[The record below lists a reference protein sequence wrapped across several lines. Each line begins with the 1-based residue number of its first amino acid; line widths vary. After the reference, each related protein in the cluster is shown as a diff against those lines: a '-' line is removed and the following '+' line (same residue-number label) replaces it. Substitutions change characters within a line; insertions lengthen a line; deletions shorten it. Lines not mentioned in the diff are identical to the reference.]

1 MASKRK
7 SRTGKK
13 GAGRTKAKGKRATG
27 GRKKATSRP
36 KKSKTKARPRKASK
50 APTRGKK
57 AGAAGASGAKKK
69 ARAEARA
76 KAGAKPRA
84 KARPTPKAAAK
95 GGAKAKPKA
104 RTKKPAAQ
112 VISKTQSVQTT
123 LELLETT
130 IGLPVLPPGP
140 PAPAKPAARAATAP
154 TASPETRERARRIL
168 DGLTVE
174 YPDAKIALD
183 YTNALELLLATILAA
198 QCTDER
204 VNMVTKELFLKYRT
218 PEDYVNAPDSEL
230 EEAIRS
236 TGFFHNKAKAI
247 KAACKSIIYDFGGEV
262 PRTMDDLL
270 TLPGV
275 GRKTANVLLGNVFG
289 VPGIVVD
296 THMIRLAKRMGLTAQ
311 TDADKIEYDLMK
323 IFPEQ
328 QWTFG
333 SHLIATHGRTY
344 CTARNPQCTL
354 CPVADDCPKLLED

>member
-13 GAGRTKAKGKRATG
+13 GAGRTKAKGKRAAG

-36 KKSKTKARPRKASK
+36 KKSKTKARPRKLSK

-57 AGAAGASGAKKK
+57 AGAAGAKKK

-76 KAGAKPRA
+76 KGGVKPRA
-84 KARPTPKAAAK
+84 KAKPKPKAAAK

-112 VISKTQSVQTT
+112 AISKTQSVQTT
-123 LELLETT
+123 LALLEST
-130 IGLPVLPPGP
+130 IGLPVLSPAP
-140 PAPAKPAARAATAP
+140 PAPAKPAATATA
-154 TASPETRERARRIL
+154 ASPETRERARRIL

-183 YTNALELLLATILAA
+183 YTNALELLVATILAA

-230 EEAIRS
+230 EDAIRS

-289 VPGIVVD
+289 VPGVVVD

-311 TDADKIEYDLMK
+311 NEADKIEYDLMK

-344 CTARNPQCTL
+344 CTARSPQCTL

>member
-27 GRKKATSRP
+27 GRKKATSKP
-36 KKSKTKARPRKASK
+36 KKSKTKARPRKMSK
-50 APTRGKK
+50 APTRAKK
-57 AGAAGASGAKKK
+57 AGAGGAKKK
-69 ARAEARA
+69 AGA
-76 KAGAKPRA
+76 KAGV
-84 KARPTPKAAAK
+84 K
-95 GGAKAKPKA
+95 GGAKPKPKPKA
-104 RTKKPAAQ
+104 ATKGGAKTKPKPRPKKPAKTAAKA
-112 VISKTQSVQTT
+112 ISKTQSVQTT
-123 LELLETT
+123 LALLETT
-130 IGLPVLPPGP
+130 IGLPVLPPAP
-140 PAPAKPAARAATAP
+140 PAAAKPAPRAYTAP
-154 TASPETRERARRIL
+154 TPSAETRERARRIL

-183 YTNALELLLATILAA
+183 YTNALELLVATILAA

-218 PEDYVNAPDSEL
+218 PEDYVNAPDSDL

-236 TGFFHNKAKAI
+236 TGFFHNKTKAI

-333 SHLIATHGRTY
+333 SHLIATHGRMY
-344 CTARNPQCTL
+344 CTAKNPQCTL